1 MQRFQSRMIQRI
13 KPQSRK
19 GRPPLCDTLP
29 GARGRRRGRRRVLA
43 APDAPAVGTDEGQL
57 RTSGV
62 AGFQRLKHLSLSWS
76 VLQYMMSNDKPH
88 TLHIRDGVAWN
99 SCLS

>member
-1 MQRFQSRMIQRI
+1 M
-13 KPQSRK
+13 
-19 GRPPLCDTLP
+19 CDTLP

-62 AGFQRLKHLSLSWS
+62 AGFQRLKHLSL
-76 VLQYMMSNDKPH
+76 
-88 TLHIRDGVAWN
+88 
-99 SCLS
+99 

>member
-1 MQRFQSRMIQRI
+1 M
-13 KPQSRK
+13 
-19 GRPPLCDTLP
+19 P
-29 GARGRRRGRRRVLA
+29 GAWGWRRGRRRVLA

-62 AGFQRLKHLSLSWS
+62 AAFQRLKHLSLSWS
-76 VLQYMMSNDKPH
+76 VLQYRYMMSNDKPH

>member
-1 MQRFQSRMIQRI
+1 M
-13 KPQSRK
+13 
-19 GRPPLCDTLP
+19 P
-29 GARGRRRGRRRVLA
+29 GARGRRRGRRRVLT

-62 AGFQRLKHLSLSWS
+62 AVFQRLKHLSLYST
-76 VLQYMMSNDKPH
+76 VGLYFQYMMSNDKPH
-88 TLHIRDGVAWN
+88 TLHIRDGIAWN